1 MPSSLFICLSIF
13 LSVCMSIC
21 LSVCM
26 SVYLSV
32 YHLSVCLFV
41 CLHIDLSVCLFIC
54 QSVGLSVSV
63 CISVCMSAYWSVCL
77 YVYLYGY
84 PFVCLSEYP
93 SVFLSVS
100 NVSVS
105 LFVIELVCFFIA
117 LQMRNCWEN
126 LSSRNMTQTSS
137 FWTSIHCVSVHSTLC
152 QTHTILW
159 VSVHKRTKEITI
171 RKQYMFLYTTKFVL
185 VFPAFLPYFSLFIFV
200 LFLCCLF
207 FPLSITLRLPFKLI
221 VSSQS
226 SYFKTNT
233 TLWQY
238 RWNFAHLY
246 ENLLEFQTLCFLVL
260 AKVLLL

>member
-1 MPSSLFICLSIF
+1 MSVC
-13 LSVCMSIC
+13 LSVCLSVCQSIC
-21 LSVCM
+21 LSLC
-26 SVYLSV
+26 LCLPI
-32 YHLSVCLFV
+32 YHL
-41 CLHIDLSVCLFIC
+41 
-54 QSVGLSVSV
+54 
-63 CISVCMSAYWSVCL
+63 SVCL

-159 VSVHKRTKEITI
+159 VSVHNQNISICFYI
-171 RKQYMFLYTTKFVL
+171 RRSLFWYFRLFCL
-185 VFPAFLPYFSLFIFV
+185 IFSLFIFV
-200 LFLCCLF
+200 LLLCCLF
-207 FPLSITLRLPFKLI
+207 FPLSIILRLPFKLI

-233 TLWQY
+233 TLTVPLKFCPPLWEPVGIPNPVFSCP
-238 RWNFAHLY
+238 RRSSSLIAVPWVFAVHWPWSL
-246 ENLLEFQTLCFLVL
+246 T
-260 AKVLLL
+260 

>member
-1 MPSSLFICLSIF
+1 MSVCLSVCQSVCLSVCVCLSI
-13 LSVCMSIC
+13 IC
-21 LSVCM
+21 LSVCISICM
-26 SVYLSV
+26 VI
-32 YHLSVCLFV
+32 HL
-41 CLHIDLSVCLFIC
+41 
-54 QSVGLSVSV
+54 
-63 CISVCMSAYWSVCL
+63 Y
-77 YVYLYGY
+77 
-84 PFVCLSEYP
+84 VCLSILL
-93 SVFLSVS
+93 SFFLSVMM
-100 NVSVS
+100 SVS
-105 LFVIELVCFFIA
+105 LFIIELVCFFIA

-233 TLWQY
+233 TLTVPLKFCPPLWEPVGIPNPVFSCP
-238 RWNFAHLY
+238 RKSSSLIA
-246 ENLLEFQTLCFLVL
+246 VP
-260 AKVLLL
+260 